1 MGQAI
6 ENAALSRD
14 HEIVARISQTSPLE
28 WERLKEADVAIEFS
42 APHAAIENIR
52 RCFDAD
58 VPVVVGT
65 TGWYEDYDAIKEEA
79 INNKKGILT
88 ATNFSLGVNIFFQIN
103 KRLAEL
109 MENHE
114 SYDVKISEIHHT
126 QKLDAPSGTA
136 ISLAGQIIERLR
148 RKFSWKLKEDSDED
162 TVNST
167 LYIESHRIDEVP
179 GTHVITYDSAIDQ
192 IQITHTAHS
201 RSGFAFGAVLAA
213 EWLNGKNGVYT
224 MEDIINQ

>member
-28 WERLKEADVAIEFS
+28 WDRLKEADVAIEFS
-42 APHAAIENIR
+42 APHAAIDNIR
-52 RCFDAD
+52 RCFEAD

-65 TGWYEDYDAIKEEA
+65 TGWYEDYESIKQTA
-79 INNKKGILT
+79 LDNSKGLLT

-109 MENHE
+109 MDNQEP
-114 SYDVKISEIHHT
+114 YDVKITEIHHT

-136 ISLAGQIIERLR
+136 ISLAGQIIERMK
-148 RKFSWKLKEDSDED
+148 RKFSWKLKEDSEEEESAS
-162 TVNST
+162 ST
-167 LYIESHRIDEVP
+167 LWIESHRIDEVP

-213 EWLNGKNGVYT
+213 EWLQGKTGVYT
-224 MEDIINQ
+224 MEDVIK

>member
-136 ISLAGQIIERLR
+136 ISLAGQIIDRLR